1 MSLELKDIETRK
13 EELQVE
19 LSKVENQLVEALKK
33 VESLKQTKFSIAG
46 AIALCNEFGEK
57 TDVGNNADSNIP
69 QSKQK
74 NAAMGLI

>member
-1 MSLELKDIETRK
+1 MTLEELESRK
-13 EELQVE
+13 QELQVE
-19 LSKVENQLVEALKK
+19 LSKVENQLVEALKT

-46 AIALCNEFGEK
+46 AIALCNEFGDK

>member
-46 AIALCNEFGEK
+46 AIAL
-57 TDVGNNADSNIP
+57 NNVNF
-69 QSKQK
+69 
-74 NAAMGLI
+74 

>member
-1 MSLELKDIETRK
+1 MALELKDIETRK
-13 EELQVE
+13 QELQVE

-57 TDVGNNADSNIP
+57 TDVGKDENSDADSNIP
-69 QSKQK
+69 HTI
-74 NAAMGLI
+74 AGV

>member
-33 VESLKQTKFSIAG
+33 VESLKQTKISIAG
-46 AIALCNEFGEK
+46 ALALCN
-57 TDVGNNADSNIP
+57 
-69 QSKQK
+69 
-74 NAAMGLI
+74 

>member
-33 VESLKQTKFSIAG
+33 VESLKQTKISIAV
-46 AIALCNEFGEK
+46 AIALFNEIGDK
-57 TDVGNNADSNIP
+57 TDLGNNADINNH
-69 QSKQK
+69 QT
-74 NAAMGLI
+74 NAGV

>member
-33 VESLKQTKFSIAG
+33 SRVVET
-46 AIALCNEFGEK
+46 N
-57 TDVGNNADSNIP
+57 
-69 QSKQK
+69 
-74 NAAMGLI
+74 

>member
-46 AIALCNEFGEK
+46 AIALCNEVGEK

-69 QSKQK
+69 QTI
-74 NAAMGLI
+74 AGV